1 MSEFIKAK
9 ARPEIFNI
17 KPYIP
22 GKPIDEVKRE
32 LGLNDVIKIASNENP
47 LGPSPA
53 AIAAISLAL
62 PELHLY
68 PDANCYYLKNKIAQ
82 TTGFNKDNVLIGNG
96 SDELLKFIAE
106 TFLNKGDEIIV
117 AKPTFSEYEFTA
129 RVLGGECVTVPL
141 KDFTNDLNAM
151 LKAVTPKTKLMYICN
166 PNNPTGT
173 IVTGEEIDDF
183 MQKVPE
189 DIIVI
194 FDEAYAE
201 FAESKTFT
209 SGMKY
214 VKQDKNV
221 IVLRTFSKIYGLASL
236 RVGYGL
242 TTPDIAGAIERVRE
256 PFNVNTLAQVGA
268 LAAID
273 DNEHITLS
281 RKVNSEGKKYL
292 YSAFSEMGLNYVPT
306 EANFILVDTGKN
318 CQEVFRK
325 LLTQGVIIRTGDV
338 FGYNTFIRVTVGTR
352 EENTRFIHSLKKVL
366 EA

>member
-1 MSEFIKAK
+1 MSDFIMAK

-17 KPYIP
+17 KPYVP

-32 LGLNDVIKIASNENP
+32 LGINDVIKMASNENP

-53 AIAAISLAL
+53 AVAAISLAL

-68 PDANCYYLKNKIAQ
+68 PDSNCYYLKNKIAAV
-82 TTGFNKDNVLIGNG
+82 TGLNQDNVLVGNG
-96 SDELLKFIAE
+96 SDELLKYIAE
-106 TFLNKGDEIIV
+106 TFLNKGDEIIF
-117 AKPTFSEYEFTA
+117 ANPTFSEYEFTA
-129 RVLGGECVTVPL
+129 RVLGGECITVPL
-141 KDFTNDLNAM
+141 EDFTNDLKAM
-151 LKAVTPKTKLMYICN
+151 LNAVTPKTKLIFICN

-189 DIIVI
+189 DILVI
-194 FDEAYAE
+194 FDEAYAD
-201 FAESKTFT
+201 FVESQAFT
-209 SGMKY
+209 SGIKY
-214 VKQDKNV
+214 VKQGKNV
-221 IVLRTFSKIYGLASL
+221 IVLKTFSKIYGLASL

-242 TTPDIAGAIERVRE
+242 TTPAIAGAIERVRE

-268 LAAID
+268 LAALD
-273 DNEHITLS
+273 DNEHVTLS

-292 YSAFSEMGLNYVPT
+292 YNAFSEMGLNYVPT

-318 CQEVFRK
+318 CQEVFGK
-325 LLTQGVIIRTGDV
+325 LLTQGIIVRCGDV
-338 FGYNTFIRVTVGTR
+338 FGYNTFIRVTVGTQD
-352 EENTRFIHSLKKVL
+352 ENTRFIYSLKKIL